1 VRAISMKRKYA
12 IFDTTPPQSVSKN
25 ITCTF
30 VLIAGAMADFMFQA
44 KLDLSVRSARFF
56 E

>member
-1 VRAISMKRKYA
+1 MKRKYA

-30 VLIAGAMADFMFQA
+30 ARIREPMADFTFS
-44 KLDLSVRSARFF
+44 L
-56 E
+56 